1 MFMTLIAF
9 AFAIGLLVVIH
20 ELGHYWVARWCG
32 VHIERFSF
40 GFGKVLARYTD
51 KRGCEWAFSAIP
63 LGGYVMMRNEAPPAA
78 GADYRAGTLKSKNVW
93 QRIAIA
99 AAGPFANLVLAALL
113 YALMSWMGTTEPAA
127 VVAEP
132 PAESPAAMA
141 GIQPGDKITAVD
153 KRTIESWAQLRWQ
166 LLDKMQSER
175 PVELAAISA
184 QGQQRQYI
192 LNVPA
197 QRIDPSSTSD
207 PLEAVG
213 LFLYLSAPQIQSVV
227 PGGAAERAGLREG
240 DSLLAIDGQAVQ
252 EVKQFVDW
260 VQAHPKAQV
269 PLEIERDGHRQIVHV
284 TIDAVQEN
292 DEVVGRIG
300 AMLGARPALQTF
312 QAGFLQGLTIGV
324 ERTAET
330 FWFSLKMLGR
340 VITGHVSP
348 RAISGPVTIADY
360 AGQSARIGIAAYI
373 QFLALISVSIGLL
386 NLLPIPMLDGGHLLY
401 YAIEAFRGKPLSE
414 KWQAVG
420 QQIGLAMLAGLMALA
435 FVNDFTR
442 ILQ

>member
-1 MFMTLIAF
+1 
-9 AFAIGLLVVIH
+9 
-20 ELGHYWVARWCG
+20 
-32 VHIERFSF
+32 
-40 GFGKVLARYTD
+40 
-51 KRGCEWAFSAIP
+51 
-63 LGGYVMMRNEAPPAA
+63 
-78 GADYRAGTLKSKNVW
+78 YRAGTLKSKNVW

-252 EVKQFVDW
+252 EDRKSTR
-260 VQAHPKAQV
+260 
-269 PLEIERDGHRQIVHV
+269 LNS
-284 TIDAVQEN
+284 T
-292 DEVVGRIG
+292 
-300 AMLGARPALQTF
+300 
-312 QAGFLQGLTIGV
+312 
-324 ERTAET
+324 
-330 FWFSLKMLGR
+330 
-340 VITGHVSP
+340 HVS
-348 RAISGPVTIADY
+348 ISY
-360 AGQSARIGIAAYI
+360 AGCC
-373 QFLALISVSIGLL
+373 V
-386 NLLPIPMLDGGHLLY
+386 
-401 YAIEAFRGKPLSE
+401 K
-414 KWQAVG
+414 
-420 QQIGLAMLAGLMALA
+420 
-435 FVNDFTR
+435 
-442 ILQ
+442 